1 MGDKLPMLTGIAR
14 GLAYL
19 HSFSPPIVHGDLKPE
34 NILLDTGWQPKLAD
48 FGTSKETEKEGR
60 NTFLGTPF
68 FMAPEIL
75 RHKNHDQRADIWA
88 YACVAEC
95 MVTHKMV
102 YSAAGAFSG
111 VDGADERCIARVV
124 AGNVED
130 QVLEEVAVGGGA
142 QRSPLHAV
150 DERLIVVPVLQRAV
164 RMVHHLMGHHALG
177 DACVRPD
184 VGALVVRLLAQHLGR
199 HEEGRPRV
207 ALEPLLLRLL

>member
-95 MVTHKMV
+95 MVHTMDPAWPSRKATIHSTGLRTCVVQM
-102 YSAAGAFSG
+102 YLGGSFFSG
-111 VDGADERCIARVV
+111 LAYRARYNMCTK
-124 AGNVED
+124 AR
-130 QVLEEVAVGGGA
+130 QAW
-142 QRSPLHAV
+142 RT
-150 DERLIVVPVLQRAV
+150 
-164 RMVHHLMGHHALG
+164 
-177 DACVRPD
+177 DAMD
-184 VGALVVRLLAQHLGR
+184 
-199 HEEGRPRV
+199 
-207 ALEPLLLRLL
+207 